1 MTDLKLAIFD
11 VDGTLVD
18 SQADILA
25 SMEAAFAETGRPSP
39 DRKSVLGV
47 VGLSLPQAIAQ
58 LAPDM
63 PPTILDKMVEAYK
76 TRYAALRQSGGTEA
90 SPLFPGM
97 TDLLERLSQ
106 VDHLLL
112 GIATGKSRRGLDA
125 LLQSLNLGR
134 YFVTTQVADDHPSK
148 PHPSMLLT
156 AMVEAGVEPANAVM
170 IGDTS
175 FDMEMAQAARMPAIG
190 VSWGYHPATSLG
202 AARCVVEDAE
212 GLETA
217 IRETLGEPA

>member
-25 SMEAAFAETGRPSP
+25 AMGAAFAETGRPAP

-76 TRYAALRQSGGTEA
+76 TRYAALRQSGAPAEFWGY
-90 SPLFPGM
+90 
-97 TDLLERLSQ
+97 
-106 VDHLLL
+106 
-112 GIATGKSRRGLDA
+112 A
-125 LLQSLNLGR
+125 LL
-134 YFVTTQVADDHPSK
+134 H
-148 PHPSMLLT
+148 
-156 AMVEAGVEPANAVM
+156 
-170 IGDTS
+170 
-175 FDMEMAQAARMPAIG
+175 
-190 VSWGYHPATSLG
+190 
-202 AARCVVEDAE
+202 VVY
-212 GLETA
+212 GW
-217 IRETLGEPA
+217 